1 MPSRETNILIL
12 CKTYPSPSAKYTETS
27 CVAGM
32 EEDGSLIRLYPVP
45 FRMIGEDQQFKKWQW
60 ITARVEKSPND
71 HRPESHR
78 IYVDTIQTG
87 TVIDTGKRHDWA
99 ARRSLINSL
108 PVYDSHAELEQAR
121 VEHKVSLGLV
131 RVGRV
136 IDLDIT
142 PAKSP
147 DWTAVELSKLISMQA
162 QGSLFE
168 ESEAS
173 VQQLEK
179 IPFDFHYQ
187 YECKTSAGTER
198 FRHKIVD
205 WEACQLYRKLLSKH
219 GRDGWQEPFKHRLLH
234 ELPKGDLMLL
244 QGNIH
249 RYAWQWLIVSLI
261 YPPKEKQQSLF

>member
-32 EEDGSLIRLYPVP
+32 ESDGSLIRLYPVP
-45 FRMIGEDQQFKKWQW
+45 FRMIGGDQQFKKWQW
-60 ITARVEKSPND
+60 ITARVEKTPND

-99 ARRSLINSL
+99 ARRSLISSL

-121 VEHKVSLGLV
+121 EYHQVSLGLV
-131 RVGRV
+131 RVSRV

-142 PAKSP
+142 PAKST
-147 DWTAVELSKLISMQA
+147 DWTSEELSKLVQA
-162 QGSLFE
+162 QASLFE
-168 ESEAS
+168 EDETS
-173 VQQLEK
+173 VRQLEK
-179 IPFDFHYQ
+179 IPFDFHYR
-187 YECKTSAGTER
+187 YECETSAGTGR

-205 WEACQLYRKLLSKH
+205 WEVCQLYRNLVRSH
-219 GRDGWQEPFKHRLLH
+219 GRDGWQQPFKHKLLH
-234 ELPKGDLMLL
+234 EFPQRDLMLL
-244 QGNIH
+244 QGTIH
-249 RYAWQWLIVSLI
+249 RFPGQWLIVSLV
-261 YPPKEKQQSLF
+261 YPPREQQRSLF